1 MKWKKVSPELVEALE
16 SAMFGFNAEKR
27 KMFGSPVWF
36 VNGNMLTG
44 AHQDTIFVRAPRDD
58 REVELSEGA
67 TPFEPMQGRVMKDY
81 VVVPET
87 AYSDSNELGR
97 WLSRSFEFTSTLP
110 EKEKKKK

>member
-44 AHQDTIFVRAPRDD
+44 AHQDSIFVRASREDRDD
-58 REVELSEGA
+58 ELSDGA
-67 TPFEPMQGRVMKDY
+67 APFEPMEGRVMKDY
-81 VVVPET
+81 VIVPES
-87 AYSDSNELGR
+87 AYSDPKELGR
-97 WLSRSFEFTSTLP
+97 WLSRSFEFTTTLP
-110 EKEKKKK
+110 PKERK